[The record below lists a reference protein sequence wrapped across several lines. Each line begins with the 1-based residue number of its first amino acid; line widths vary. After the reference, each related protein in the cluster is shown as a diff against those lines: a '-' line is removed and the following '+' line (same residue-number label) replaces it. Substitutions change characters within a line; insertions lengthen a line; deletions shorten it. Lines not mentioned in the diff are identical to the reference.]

1 MMRIRKVVGISGEDG
16 GGCKTNVVA
25 FEKKRRRKEEGAR
38 AIKGG
43 RKKKKAVEVFLN
55 LQSRKVL
62 RADKLRR
69 QI

>member
-1 MMRIRKVVGISGEDG
+1 MGAAIVMRIRKVVGISGEDE

-43 RKKKKAVEVFLN
+43 RKKKKL
-55 LQSRKVL
+55 L
-62 RADKLRR
+62 RFS
-69 QI
+69 